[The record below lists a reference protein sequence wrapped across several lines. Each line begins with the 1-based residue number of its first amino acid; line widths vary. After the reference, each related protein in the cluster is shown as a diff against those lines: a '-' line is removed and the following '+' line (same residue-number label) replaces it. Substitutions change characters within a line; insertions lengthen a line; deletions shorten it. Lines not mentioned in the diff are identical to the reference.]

1 MFDIGFSEL
10 LLTAV
15 IALIVLGPER
25 LPKAARTVGLI
36 IGKIRRSFAGIQEE
50 LERQIRTEEL
60 REKMKD
66 PFATYLDPEEQAA
79 RTQAEQTESKPVQ
92 DAANSKVSPA
102 TDKNPTES
110 APTKPSESGTPK
122 S

>member
-10 LLTAV
+10 LLTSV

-25 LPKAARTVGLI
+25 LPKAARAVGLI
-36 IGKIRRSFAGIQEE
+36 VGKIRRSFAGIQEE

-66 PFATYLDPEEQAA
+66 PFATYLDPEQHAQ
-79 RTQAEQTESKPVQ
+79 RTQAETTESKAAPTSTAVPESNTADNSQTEST
-92 DAANSKVSPA
+92 AS
-102 TDKNPTES
+102 
-110 APTKPSESGTPK
+110 KPSESGTPK